1 MEYSPPL
8 DMGHKMDSSP
18 STILDNSKPKKV
30 PIYRQEPKPE
40 TLVSTK
46 DDIYELEYDSSEV

>member
-8 DMGHKMDSSP
+8 DMGQKMDSSP